1 VCSPLVSPAVVEPWR
16 GLCYDPLGMQ
26 TPSKSASAKA
36 FQDWLDR
43 VARPIEFATRDECA
57 HLGAVKNLGSFVAEQ
72 VLSALANR
80 VYPKAIEARLVS
92 LRDLFVDFQRV
103 LPPHEQRRRLQA
115 AVAIVNTLRSV
126 ARELPGPPE
135 SETPRVVLESRSD
148 EAKQG
153 GLWNLPIR
161 FAKGVGP
168 KRVGLLQRWKIDTV
182 EDALWTLPWRYEDRS
197 VMTPLGDLVP
207 GMTTSICGTVGK
219 CEAKRTRNRRLS
231 VLDVGV
237 EDQTGRMQAVFFNQP
252 YLEKVLAI
260 GTRVMMSGRVIAG
273 RQGWMVPRMEVAQ
286 YEVLGEDTEST
297 LHVGR
302 IVPVYHETKG
312 WTSRQMR
319 VLEKDLLEEH
329 ARELHDC
336 LPVQL
341 RARRRL
347 IPIQEALRDVHFPDA
362 GADLALLE
370 KGKTPAH
377 RRLAFEE
384 LFLLQTA
391 LATRQRSVQNEPKQ
405 LTFNPR
411 TPLLEKLSRL
421 LPFRLTAAQD
431 RVIREIFHDMLA
443 PRPMNRLVQGDVGS
457 GKTAVALHALVMAC
471 GSGYQAALMAP
482 TEILAEQ
489 HYRNLSGL
497 FEALGLKVILMRGG
511 DKASVKTAQISRL
524 ASGEIQVAIGTH
536 ALIQKGVVFKN
547 LGLAVVDEQH
557 KFGVLQRKTLIDKG
571 YKPDMLVLT
580 ATPIPRTLAMTVYGD
595 LDVSVIDMLP
605 PGRKPVHT
613 LLFDQ
618 SQRRRAYQLLRDE
631 LRNGRQAYVVYPL
644 IEESEKTDLQAAI
657 QGAEQLQ
664 NGELAEFR
672 VGLLHGR
679 MKAAEKESV
688 MAEFKA
694 GAIHAL
700 VATTVVEVGV
710 DVSNATIMMIEHAER
725 FGLAQ
730 LHQLRGRVGRAG
742 HQSYCLLM
750 VSGRWGKGGARA
762 GGLKGALVSDTAD
775 GHGPSASRER
785 LEALVRSNDGF
796 VIAEEDLRIRGPG
809 EFFGFRQWGMPEFR
823 VANIVRDA
831 DLLQQARQEAFALLK
846 IDPDLKAPA
855 HQELRDAM
863 LRKWREKLELGSV
876 S

>member
-1 VCSPLVSPAVVEPWR
+1 VLQETIAHPSLSGEGRCVTIRS
-16 GLCYDPLGMQ
+16 GMQ
-26 TPSKSASAKA
+26 TPSESGSATP
-36 FQDWLDR
+36 FQAWLDR
-43 VARPIEFATRDECA
+43 IARPIEFATRDEFA
-57 HLGAVKNLGSFVAEQ
+57 HLSSVTNLGSFVSAQ

-80 VYPKAIEARLVS
+80 VYPKTIEARLVS
-92 LRDLFVDFQRV
+92 LRDLFIDFQRA
-103 LPPHEQRRRLQA
+103 LPLPEQRRRLQA
-115 AVAIVNTLRSV
+115 AVVIVNSLRGD
-126 ARELPGPPE
+126 ARELPDPLRKAAQRPVPE
-135 SETPRVVLESRSD
+135 PSSD
-148 EAKQG
+148 SSKRG
-153 GLWNLPIR
+153 DLWNLPIR

-168 KRVGLLQRWKIDTV
+168 KRTGLLQRWKIDTV

-197 VMTPLGDLVP
+197 IMTPLGNLVP
-207 GMTTSICGTVGK
+207 GITTSICGTIAK
-219 CEAKRTRNRRLS
+219 CESRQTRNRRLS

-237 EDQTGRMQAVFFNQP
+237 EDQSGRMQAVFFNQP
-252 YLEKVLAI
+252 YLEKVLAV

-273 RQGWMVPRMEVAQ
+273 RQGWMVPRMEVVQ

-302 IVPVYHETKG
+302 IVPVYHESKG

-319 VLEKDLLEEH
+319 VVEKGLLDEH
-329 ARELHDC
+329 ARDAQDC

-347 IPIQEALRDVHFPDA
+347 IPIQEALYEAHFPKA
-362 GADLALLE
+362 GTDLTLLE
-370 KGKTPAH
+370 QGKTSAH

-391 LATRQRSVQNEPKQ
+391 LATRQRSVQNEPKL

-411 TPLLEKLSRL
+411 TPLLEKLARL

-443 PRPMNRLVQGDVGS
+443 PKPMNRLVQGDVGS

-489 HYRNLSGL
+489 HYRSLSGI
-497 FEALGLKVILMRGG
+497 FEALGLKTILMRGG
-511 DKASVKTAQISRL
+511 DKASVKKAQISQL
-524 ASGEIQVAIGTH
+524 ASGEIPVAIGTH

-595 LDVSVIDMLP
+595 LDVSVIDELP

-631 LRNGRQAYVVYPL
+631 LRSGRQAYVVYPL

-679 MKAAEKESV
+679 MKAAEKEAM
-688 MAEFKA
+688 MAGFKA
-694 GAIHAL
+694 GAVHAL

-710 DVSNATIMMIEHAER
+710 DVPNATIMMIEHAER

-742 HQSYCLLM
+742 YQSYCLLM
-750 VSGRWGKGGARA
+750 VSGRWSKGRARP
-762 GGLKGALVSDTAD
+762 GGLKEPGFSDTDAL
-775 GHGPSASRER
+775 GPSASRER

-796 VIAEEDLRIRGPG
+796 AIAEEDLRIRGPG

-846 IDPDLKAPA
+846 TDPDLKAPA
-855 HQELRDAM
+855 HQALREAM
-863 LRKWREKLELGSV
+863 LRKWQEKLELGSV